1 MLKFKQAGRLGQLA
15 QKAAD
20 ILKQTLAAQG
30 LEATEAPTLTLKGA
44 PETLITGLSS
54 ADEAGPGLL
63 TFAVAPAYLEKALA
77 AGAAAVIVTPAL
89 AEAAGDRPHLI
100 CAEPRL
106 VFSIIL
112 GAFASNWRPE
122 PWPGEAIVAER
133 ASLNLGPGVIIGA
146 GAYIG
151 PEVKIGPGTVIGP
164 QACLEDGVRIG
175 RDCRIHAR
183 AVLRWGVR
191 VGDRCQIH
199 SGAVIGDDGFG
210 YTQLPLPAAGR
221 LVHYKNEHLGGVLI
235 EDDVEIGANATID
248 RGLVAD
254 TVIGRGSKI
263 DNLVQIGH
271 NCRIGRDCIVVS
283 QVGIG
288 GHTLVG
294 DRAFLLGQVGIG
306 PGVIIGPD
314 VVLTGQA
321 GVGSGKIPGGRRL
334 WTGTPARP
342 AEEANKTM
350 ALGASHLPRLRKFFQ
365 LFKKSSTFADLKAAF
380 FAPEDEPKVDG
391 E

>member
-1 MLKFKQAGRLGQLA
+1 MLKFKKAGRLGQLA
-15 QKAAD
+15 EAAAE
-20 ILKQTLAAQG
+20 ILRQGLAAQG
-30 LEATEAPTLTLKGA
+30 LETAEAPTLSLKGSA
-44 PETLITGLSS
+44 ETLVTGLSS
-54 ADEAGPGLL
+54 ADEAEPGML

-77 AGAAAVIVTPAL
+77 AGAAAVIVSPAL
-89 AEAAGDRPHLI
+89 SEAAGDRPQLI

-112 GAFASNWRPE
+112 GAFASDWRPE
-122 PWPGEAIVAER
+122 PEPGQAIFADR
-133 ASLNLGPGVIIGA
+133 AAVSLGQGVIIGA

-151 PEVKIGPGTVIGP
+151 RGVEIGSGTVIGP

-175 RDCRIHAR
+175 RHCRIHAR

-235 EDDVEIGANATID
+235 EDDVEIGANAAID

-254 TVIGRGSKI
+254 TLIGRGSKI

-271 NCRIGRDCIVVS
+271 NCRLGRDCIVVS

-288 GHTLVG
+288 GHTVVG

-306 PGVIIGPD
+306 PGVSIGPD
-314 VVLTGQA
+314 VILAGQA
-321 GVGSGKIPGGRRL
+321 GVSSGKVPGGRRL
-334 WTGTPARP
+334 WIGTPARP
-342 AEEANKTM
+342 AEEANKTL
-350 ALGASHLPRLRKFFQ
+350 ALSASQLPRLRKFFQ
-365 LFKKSSTFADLKAAF
+365 LFKKSSTFNDLKAAF
-380 FAPEDEPKVDG
+380 FAPEDGSQE
-391 E
+391 

>member
-1 MLKFKQAGRLGQLA
+1 MLKLKQAVRLGQLA
-15 QKAAD
+15 EEAAD
-20 ILKQTLAAQG
+20 VLKKGLAAQG
-30 LEATEAPTLTLKGA
+30 FDPAEAPTLTLKG
-44 PETLITGLSS
+44 PTDTLVTGLSS
-54 ADEAGPGLL
+54 ADEAGPGFLV
-63 TFAVAPAYLEKALA
+63 FAVAPKYLERALA

-89 AEAAGDRPHLI
+89 ADAAGDRPHLI

-122 PWPGEAIVAER
+122 PGPGEAVFADR
-133 ASLNLGPGVIIGA
+133 ASLNLGPGVILGA

-151 PEVKIGPGTVIGP
+151 RDVEIGPNTVVGP
-164 QACLEDGVRIG
+164 QVCLEDGVRIG

-210 YTQLPLPAAGR
+210 YTQLPLPVAGR

-235 EDDVEIGANATID
+235 EDDVEIGANSTID

-271 NCRIGRDCIVVS
+271 NCRIGRDCVVVS

-288 GHTLVG
+288 GHTVVG

-314 VVLTGQA
+314 AVLTGQA
-321 GVGSGKIPGGRRL
+321 GVGSGQIPGGRRL

-342 AEEANKTM
+342 ADEANKTM
-350 ALGASHLPRLRKFFQ
+350 ALSASQLPRLRKFFQ
-365 LFKKSSTFADLKAAF
+365 IFKKSTTFNDLKAAF
-380 FAPEDEPKVDG
+380 FASEDKPQE
-391 E
+391 

>member
-1 MLKFKQAGRLGQLA
+1 MLKLRQACPLGRLA
-15 QKAAD
+15 EAASD
-20 ILKQTLAAQG
+20 ILKKGLTKQG
-30 LEATEAPTLTLKGA
+30 LDSTAAPALILKGPA
-44 PETLITGLSS
+44 ETSITGLSS
-54 ADEAGPGLL
+54 ADEAGPGFL
-63 TFAVAPAYLEKALA
+63 TFAVAPKYLDKALA
-77 AGAAAVIVTPAL
+77 AGAAAIIVPPDL
-89 AEAAGDRPHLI
+89 AGSLEDRPHLI

-106 VFSIIL
+106 IFSIML
-112 GAFASNWRPE
+112 GAMAATWRPE
-122 PWPGEAIVAER
+122 PESGEAIFADRDSVTIAE
-133 ASLNLGPGVIIGA
+133 SVIIGA

-151 PEVKIGPGTVIGP
+151 RGVEIGPGTVVGP
-164 QACLEDGVRIG
+164 QVCLESGVRLG
-175 RDCRIHAR
+175 RDCLIHPR

-263 DNLVQIGH
+263 DNLVQVGH
-271 NCRIGRDCIVVS
+271 NCRLGRDCIVVS

-288 GHTLVG
+288 GHTVVG

-306 PGVIIGPD
+306 PGVDIGPD
-314 VVLTGQA
+314 AVLTGQA
-321 GVGSGKIPGGRRL
+321 GVGSGQVPGGRRL

-342 AEEANKTM
+342 AEEANRIM
-350 ALGASHLPRLRKFFQ
+350 ALSSSQLPKLRKFFQ
-365 LFKKSSTFADLKAAF
+365 LLKKSSTFNDLKAAF
-380 FAPEDEPKVDG
+380 FAPEDKS
-391 E
+391 

>member
-1 MLKFKQAGRLGQLA
+1 MLKLRQAYPLGQLA
-15 QKAAD
+15 EAAAD
-20 ILKQTLAAQG
+20 ILKKGLTAQG
-30 LEATEAPTLTLKGA
+30 FASTEAPTLTLKGPA
-44 PETLITGLSS
+44 ETLVTGLSS
-54 ADEAGPGLL
+54 ADEAGPGFL
-63 TFAVAPAYLEKALA
+63 TFAVAPKYLDKALA
-77 AGAAAVIVTPAL
+77 AGAAAIIVPPDL
-89 AEAAGDRPHLI
+89 AGSIGDRPHLI

-106 VFSIIL
+106 IFSIML
-112 GAFASNWRPE
+112 GAMASTWRPQPE
-122 PWPGEAIVAER
+122 PGEAIFVDR
-133 ASLNLGPGVIIGA
+133 NSVTLGQGVIIGA

-151 PEVKIGPGTVIGP
+151 RDVEIGSGTIVGP
-164 QACLEDGVRIG
+164 QVCLENGVRLG

-254 TVIGRGSKI
+254 TVIGGGSKI

-271 NCRIGRDCIVVS
+271 NCRLGRDCIVVS

-288 GHTLVG
+288 GHTVVG

-306 PGVIIGPD
+306 PGVDIGPD
-314 VVLTGQA
+314 AVLTGQA
-321 GVGSGKIPGGRRL
+321 GVGSGQVPGGRRL

-342 AEEANKTM
+342 AEEANRIM
-350 ALGASHLPRLRKFFQ
+350 ALSSSQLPKLRKFFQ
-365 LFKKSSTFADLKAAF
+365 LLKKSSTFNDLKAAF
-380 FAPEDEPKVDG
+380 FAPEDKS
-391 E
+391 